1 MIAHLPLPFLTV
13 AAVPLLAVGVLVVLR
28 RARRPVQ
35 VYIGEDERSMSRD
48 LSGARR
54 PAQSPPSTHCRGSA
68 RVGPSQKPRPTSS
81 QVAALPLHFR
91 LLRRLGIECRVKAG
105 Q

>member
-1 MIAHLPLPFLTV
+1 MIAHLPLAVVV
-13 AAVPLLAVGVLVVLR
+13 ALAVALLVLWRRTVV
-28 RARRPVQ
+28 RRPVQ

>member
-1 MIAHLPLPFLTV
+1 MIAHLPLAVVV
-13 AAVPLLAVGVLVVLR
+13 ALAVALLVLWRRTVV
-28 RARRPVQ
+28 RRPVQ

-68 RVGPSQKPRPTSS
+68 RVGPSQQPRLTSS
-81 QVAALPLHFR
+81 RVAALPLHFR